1 MEQYELGIA
10 LVMARIAELRRR
22 ADRWR
27 LASRLPGQTAGRC
40 RNRVPGSPR
49 RAGRPGQAADRAAGG
64 RAAAATT
71 TARVPGEQ
79 PRREPC

>member
-71 TARVPGEQ
+71 AARVPGEQ
-79 PRREPC
+79 PRRQPC

>member
-49 RAGRPGQAADRAAGG
+49 RAGRPGQAADRTAGG

-71 TARVPGEQ
+71 AARVPGEQ
-79 PRREPC
+79 PRRQPC